1 MTAPT
6 HGVTDTARA
15 ARPADAAT
23 GDAVARAL
31 AAHPAVAA
39 TAVRGP
45 SGRRTAYVVP
55 DPRHAPQLHRAAVA
69 GAAALPAGL
78 EWHEPADEL
87 RLAGVNRTES
97 AFLYRE
103 IVTDRAYLRH
113 GIALPDDAVIVD
125 VGANI
130 GMFTLHAARHRPRAR
145 VLAVEPVAELAAATA
160 ANAALYGLDVTVL
173 ACALGAVPGRAELT
187 YYPGNSVMSGRYADA
202 GEDLEVLRGYLLTGE
217 GGGAGGQL
225 DRLAAGRM
233 AAERR
238 GCAVRTLTEVAA
250 EAGLDRIDLLKI
262 DVEKAEADVLAGI
275 DETLWARV
283 RQIVLEV
290 HDLDGRLARIVGQL
304 RDRGF
309 TVTHDQDPRLRLTPC
324 HNVYGRRPDAR
335 PAPRDPAPADP
346 PLVTARA
353 LGERLREH
361 LARCAPDLPAPD
373 RFVLVTEVPE
383 EEEGIPGAASP
394 AASGTSS
401 SRTAVFTEI
410 WTEIFGPGSDRPDAD
425 FFDLGGDSLTAV
437 RLLTLLEDRLGE
449 EALAPDAVFTDG
461 TFAGLAAAVEA
472 SDH

>member
-6 HGVTDTARA
+6 PTEQHGP
-15 ARPADAAT
+15 PAPA

-45 SGRRTAYVVP
+45 SGHRTAYVVP

-69 GAAALPAGL
+69 GEAALPTGL

-113 GIALPDDAVIVD
+113 GVTLPDDPVIVD

-130 GMFTLHAARHRPRAR
+130 GMFTLHAARTRPRAR
-145 VLAVEPVAELAAATA
+145 VLAVEPIAELAAATA

-217 GGGAGGQL
+217 GAGESGQL

-233 AAERR
+233 AGERR
-238 GCAVRTLTEVAA
+238 DCAVRTLTEVVT

-290 HDLDGRLARIVGQL
+290 HDLDGRLARVVGQL
-304 RDRGF
+304 RERGF

-324 HNVYGRRPDAR
+324 HNVYGYRPDAR
-335 PAPRDPAPADP
+335 PAPVEQAPPAP
-346 PLVTARA
+346 PLATLRA
-353 LGERLREH
+353 LERQLREH
-361 LARCAPDLPAPD
+361 LARHAPDLPAPD
-373 RFVLVTEVPE
+373 RFTLVTEVPE
-383 EEEGIPGAASP
+383 EEAADGPPP
-394 AASGTSS
+394 APAPSASGAPS
-401 SRTAVFTEI
+401 SRTAVFTAI
-410 WTEIFGPGSDRPDAD
+410 WTELFGPGSDRPDAD

-437 RLLTLLEDRLGE
+437 RMLTLLEERLGE
-449 EALAPDAVFTDG
+449 EALAPDAVFADG

-472 SDH
+472 SAR